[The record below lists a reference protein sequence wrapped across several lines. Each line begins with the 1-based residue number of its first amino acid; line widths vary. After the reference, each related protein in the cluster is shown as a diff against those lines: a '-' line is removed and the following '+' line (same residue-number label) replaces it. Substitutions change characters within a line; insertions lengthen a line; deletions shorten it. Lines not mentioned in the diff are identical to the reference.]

1 MNFQQEKQLAGAASP
16 HTWLS
21 STDKMCTTYSLAM
34 GSICIQSLLQF
45 SIVIGGAGVFL
56 FAGPVED
63 EFTC

>member
-1 MNFQQEKQLAGAASP
+1 
-16 HTWLS
+16 
-21 STDKMCTTYSLAM
+21 MCTTYSLAM